1 MSAVRDEKDVDETA
15 GHDAGGIGLVLFVLL
30 MLTIATALGT

>member
-1 MSAVRDEKDVDETA
+1 MSPAPDEKSVDEA
-15 GHDAGGIGLVLFVLL
+15 SSRDAGGLGLVLFVLL

>member
-1 MSAVRDEKDVDETA
+1 MSAVPDEKAVDESA
-15 GHDAGGIGLVLFVLL
+15 GRDAGGIGLVLFVLL